1 MQVNAADAANVD
13 AAKVKK
19 INITTIIKAE
29 MTCFKKKNIQEEK
42 KSIILF
48 YKFLVNN

>member
-29 MTCFKKKNIQEEK
+29 MTCFKKKTFMIK
-42 KSIILF
+42 KRVLF
-48 YKFLVNN
+48 FFIKLLVNN